1 MNLQLFV
8 ELIHNLNKCF
18 NHYEIPVAIDTLSH
32 YLFNR

>member
-1 MNLQLFV
+1 MYLQLLV

-18 NHYEIPVAIDTLSH
+18 NHFETLVVITSLSH